1 LTVRFS
7 RDFSRA
13 KLMSLNLYSTALIWD
28 GRRGAAK
35 LHGRQI
41 VLGEAP
47 ALLGAPVVKIDYRPE
62 IGQVEGRIQRMDGP
76 TSDMTI
82 AEVAAVDEY
91 LRHAVIGATIG
102 VVGAQDPPVCTTIYL
117 ISRGASPP
125 IRGTAVRGVIEKLLE
140 AQ

>member
-1 LTVRFS
+1 
-7 RDFSRA
+7 
-13 KLMSLNLYSTALIWD
+13 MSLNLYSTALIWD

-47 ALLGAPVVKIDYRPE
+47 ALLGARVVKIDYRPE
-62 IGQVEGRIQRMDGP
+62 IGEGRIQRMDGP

-82 AEVAAVDEY
+82 PEVAAADEY

-102 VVGAQDPPVCTTIYL
+102 VDGAGERSQEPTRLHHD
-117 ISRGASPP
+117 
-125 IRGTAVRGVIEKLLE
+125 LLDF
-140 AQ
+140 AGRKPSNPGSCRRRT

>member
-1 LTVRFS
+1 
-7 RDFSRA
+7 
-13 KLMSLNLYSTALIWD
+13 
-28 GRRGAAK
+28 
-35 LHGRQI
+35 
-41 VLGEAP
+41 
-47 ALLGAPVVKIDYRPE
+47 
-62 IGQVEGRIQRMDGP
+62 MDGP

-82 AEVAAVDEY
+82 PEVAAADEY

-102 VVGAQDPPVCTTIYL
+102 ADGAGDLSQDPPVCTTIYL